1 MILNYRRPQG
11 DILELAKLSTFNFPL
26 STLLN
31 RCYFNIVIINVSMLQ
46 FPVVLKEIV
55 QKLYGQSLE
64 DILIEFPKEVT
75 FGDIALPIAMQ
86 LAKPLQKN
94 PRDVATA
101 IVEEIKSRSLPEV
114 AATQVAGPG
123 FINIT
128 FTDAYLIELID
139 AGFTSMAAENA
150 EKKILLEYGAENI
163 AKSMTVGHLRSN
175 IIGQACANLY
185 RALGWNTVTDNHLG
199 DWGLQ
204 FGKLIVAYRMWG
216 DETAIKADPINELVK
231 IYIKFHEEEEKDEA
245 LTDQARA
252 EFAKLEQ
259 GDPEN
264 KRIWQWFY
272 EESMREFH
280 ELHEILGVT
289 HDTELGESFYTP
301 WLNHIIELCKEK
313 GITTTSD
320 DGAVYIDFGK
330 AMPPFYIQKKDGS
343 SLYSTRDLATIEYRL
358 TQYPGLKRMVYFVG
372 SDQKLHFDSLFATAK
387 KLGWYCHFTL
397 AAFGLVSL
405 PDGKMST
412 RKGRVVYLRQLI
424 DEGIERAQNV
434 LAERKVELSDE
445 EKRKLAR
452 KLAIGAIKFN
462 DLVHNRTG
470 DIVFSW
476 DNALNFEGDTATYLQ
491 YTYTR
496 IQSVLRKGEYIAST
510 KREFSYTLPI
520 EHHILSLLSRFPTM
534 VQKAADAYQPHVV
547 AQYLLAVTALFN
559 QFYND
564 VTVIKAEPD
573 QKAARLFLLDKV
585 ATIVKDGL
593 ALLGIEVP
601 DRM

>member
-1 MILNYRRPQG
+1 
-11 DILELAKLSTFNFPL
+11 
-26 STLLN
+26 
-31 RCYFNIVIINVSMLQ
+31 MLQ
-46 FPVVLKEIV
+46 FPLVLKEIV
-55 QKLYGQSLE
+55 QKLYGQDVE

-94 PRDVATA
+94 PREVATT
-101 IVEEIKSRSLPEV
+101 IVEEIKSRSLPEI
-114 AATQVAGPG
+114 AAIEVAGPG
-123 FINIT
+123 FVNIT
-128 FTDAYLIELID
+128 FTDTYLIELID
-139 AGFTSMAAENA
+139 AGFGPMAAQNED
-150 EKKILLEYGAENI
+150 KKILLEYGAENI

-185 RALGWNTVTDNHLG
+185 RALGWNVTTDNHLG

-204 FGKLIVAYRMWG
+204 FGKLIVAYGLWG
-216 DETAIKADPINELVK
+216 NDEAIKADPINELVK
-231 IYIKFHEEEEKDEA
+231 IYIQFHEEEEKDPT
-245 LTDQARA
+245 LTDKARA

-264 KRIWQWFY
+264 KRLWQWFY

-280 ELHEILGVT
+280 GLHQILGVS

-313 GITTTSD
+313 GITATSD
-320 DGAVYIDFGK
+320 DGAVYVDFGK
-330 AMPPFYIQKKDGS
+330 ALPPFYIQKKDGS

-372 SDQKLHFDSLFATAK
+372 VDQKLHFDSLFATAK

-397 AAFGLVSL
+397 ASFGLVTL
-405 PDGKMST
+405 PEGKMST

-424 DEGIERAQNV
+424 NEGIERARNV
-434 LAERKVELSDE
+434 LAERKVELNDT
-445 EKRKLAR
+445 EKDKLAHQ
-452 KLAIGAIKFN
+452 LAIGAIKFN

-496 IQSVLRKGEYIAST
+496 IQSVLRKGEYSPDA
-510 KREFSYTLPI
+510 KRDYQYTLPI
-520 EHHILSLLSRFPTM
+520 EHHILSLLSRFPTV
-534 VQKAADAYQPHVV
+534 VQKAADGYQPHVV

-564 VTVIKAEPD
+564 VTVIKAYPD

-593 ALLGIEVP
+593 ALLGIDVP

>member
-1 MILNYRRPQG
+1 MLHFPQ
-11 DILELAKLSTFNFPL
+11 
-26 STLLN
+26 
-31 RCYFNIVIINVSMLQ
+31 
-46 FPVVLKEIV
+46 VLKEIV
-55 QKLYGQSLE
+55 QQLYGQMPE
-64 DILIEFPKEVT
+64 EVLIEFPKEIT
-75 FGDIALPIAMQ
+75 FGDVALPIAMQ
-86 LAKPLQKN
+86 LAKQLQKN
-94 PRDVATA
+94 PREVATA
-101 IVEEIKSRSLPEV
+101 LVDALKAKDFSEI
-114 AATQVAGPG
+114 ATIEVAGPG
-123 FINIT
+123 FINVT
-128 FTDAYLIELID
+128 FTEKYLLELID
-139 AGFTSMAAENA
+139 AGFAPLLSENA

-185 RALGWNTVTDNHLG
+185 RTLGWNVVTDNHLG

-204 FGKLIVAYRMWG
+204 FGKLIVAYRLWG
-216 DETAIKADPINELVK
+216 DDAAIKADPINELVK
-231 IYIKFHEEEEKDEA
+231 IYIKFHEEEEKDDG

-259 GDPEN
+259 GDAEN

-280 ELHEILGVT
+280 EMHKILGVT
-289 HDTELGESFYTP
+289 HDTELGESFYIP

-313 GITTTSD
+313 NITATSD

-372 SDQKLHFDSLFATAK
+372 VDQKLHFDSLFAAAK

-397 AAFGLVSL
+397 ASFGLVSL
-405 PDGKMST
+405 PEGKMST
-412 RKGRVVYLRQLI
+412 RKGKVVYLRQLI
-424 DEGIERAQNV
+424 TEGIDRAKQV
-434 LAERKVELSDE
+434 LAERKVELTETECDE
-445 EKRKLAR
+445 LAR

-491 YTYTR
+491 YTYAR
-496 IQSVLRKGEYIAST
+496 IQSVLRKGEYKKDIS
-510 KREFSYTLPI
+510 RSYDFYLPI
-520 EHHILSLLSRFPTM
+520 EHHILSLLSRFPTV
-534 VQKAADAYQPHVV
+534 VQKAADNYQPHVV
-547 AQYLLAVTALFN
+547 AQYLLAVSGMFN

-564 VTVIKAEPD
+564 VTVIKAEPNER
-573 QKAARLFLLDKV
+573 AARLFLLDQV
-585 ATIVKDGL
+585 SAIVEKGL

-601 DRM
+601 EKM